1 MTKNCLYCGNPIV
14 SKRSTKK
21 YCSENCKQ
29 LAFYKRTQLQLSPP
43 FASDYAVDGR
53 NNLAPFGN
61 DDTTDDDFSIKEKAL
76 NVKQTV
82 NDNISFEQWDESD
95 RNEQIDTTHLPNNM
109 PSNQPVNVKSFTVN
123 PHMTYQPVES
133 SFIAKIVEYT
143 DNSSDMLMFQ
153 NPQKYWGLYD
163 LHKVKWVSLRL
174 RCLLENLLK
183 LSNLPT
189 IDYATLTTVK
199 DAFTD
204 LISSGNFKR
213 LPSNYP
219 HTEFIKELEQSLAFI
234 VKQYKRC
241 NDIRFRLTPKRK
253 VEIIAKRFMMAD
265 FVPAAK
271 FYDLDFKKITFT
283 SLYSLFHNS
292 KN

>member
-29 LAFYKRTQLQLSPP
+29 LAFYRRTQLQLSPP
-43 FASDYAVDGR
+43 PTPDYPLLDESGQSDDA
-53 NNLAPFGN
+53 
-61 DDTTDDDFSIKEKAL
+61 DDFPLKEKAL
-76 NVKQTV
+76 NLKKTL
-82 NDNISFEQWDESD
+82 NGNNSFGQLEESNE
-95 RNEQIDTTHLPNNM
+95 NEQVNTTVL
-109 PSNQPVNVKSFTVN
+109 SNKQPVNVKSFTIN
-123 PHMTYQPVES
+123 PRMTYQPVES

-163 LHKVKWVSLRL
+163 LSIAKWVSLRL

-183 LSNLPT
+183 LSNLPA
-189 IDYATLTTVK
+189 IDYATLTSIK

-204 LISSGNFKR
+204 LINSSNFKR

-219 HTEFIKELEQSLAFI
+219 NTGFIKELEQSLAFI

-241 NDIRFRLTPKRK
+241 NDIRFRLTVKRK
-253 VEIIAKRFMMAD
+253 IEIIAKRFMMAD

-271 FYDLDFKKITFT
+271 FYDLDFKK
-283 SLYSLFHNS
+283 
-292 KN
+292 

>member
-43 FASDYAVDGR
+43 STPDYPLLDER
-53 NNLAPFGN
+53 TCLN
-61 DDTTDDDFSIKEKAL
+61 DDANDFPLEENAL

-82 NDNISFEQWDESD
+82 NGNISFGQLAEG
-95 RNEQIDTTHLPNNM
+95 NENERIGITLLPN
-109 PSNQPVNVKSFTVN
+109 NQPVNVKSFTVN
-123 PHMTYQPVES
+123 PQAIYRPVEC

-163 LHKVKWVSLRL
+163 LSIVKWVSLRL

-183 LSNLPT
+183 LSSLPA
-189 IDYATLTTVK
+189 IDYATVTTVK

-219 HTEFIKELEQSLAFI
+219 NTGFIKELEQSLAFI
-234 VKQYKRC
+234 VKQYKRYD
-241 NDIRFRLTPKRK
+241 DIRFRLTPKRK

-271 FYDLDFKKITFT
+271 FYDLDFKK
-283 SLYSLFHNS
+283 
-292 KN
+292 

>member
-43 FASDYAVDGR
+43 STPDYPFRDKR
-53 NNLAPFGN
+53 TYLNNDA
-61 DDTTDDDFSIKEKAL
+61 DDLSLKEKAF
-76 NVKQTV
+76 NVKQTI
-82 NDNISFEQWDESD
+82 NGNISFGQLEESNE
-95 RNEQIDTTHLPNNM
+95 NEQIDATVLPNK
-109 PSNQPVNVKSFTVN
+109 QPFNVKSFPVN
-123 PHMTYQPVES
+123 PHITYQPLES
-133 SFIAKIVEYT
+133 SFIAKIVQYT
-143 DNSSDMLMFQ
+143 DNSTDMLMFQ

-163 LHKVKWVSLRL
+163 LPIVKWVSLRL

-183 LSNLPT
+183 LSDLPA
-189 IDYATLTTVK
+189 IDYASLITVK

-219 HTEFIKELEQSLAFI
+219 NTGFIKELEQSLAFI
-234 VKQYKRC
+234 AKQYKRYD
-241 NDIRFRLTPKRK
+241 DIRFRLTVKRK

-271 FYDLDFKKITFT
+271 FCDLDFKK
-283 SLYSLFHNS
+283 
-292 KN
+292 

>member
-29 LAFYKRTQLQLSPP
+29 LAFYKRTLLQLSPP
-43 FASDYAVDGR
+43 STPDYPLPDESGQSDDA
-53 NNLAPFGN
+53 
-61 DDTTDDDFSIKEKAL
+61 DDFPLKEKAL
-76 NVKQTV
+76 NVKQTL
-82 NDNISFEQWDESD
+82 NGNISFGQLDEVNE
-95 RNEQIDTTHLPNNM
+95 NEQIDTTVLPK
-109 PSNQPVNVKSFTVN
+109 NQPVNAKSFTVN
-123 PHMTYQPVES
+123 PHMTYQPLES

-153 NPQKYWGLYD
+153 NPRKYWGLYD
-163 LHKVKWVSLRL
+163 LTIVKWVSLRL
-174 RCLLENLLK
+174 RCLLESLLK
-183 LSNLPT
+183 LSNLPA
-189 IDYATLTTVK
+189 IDYATLITIK

-204 LISSGNFKR
+204 LVASGNFKR

-219 HTEFIKELEQSLAFI
+219 HIEFIKELEQSLAFI

-241 NDIRFRLTPKRK
+241 DDIRFRLTVKRK
-253 VEIIAKRFMMAD
+253 IEIIAKRFMMAD

-271 FYDLDFKKITFT
+271 FYDLDFKK
-283 SLYSLFHNS
+283 
-292 KN
+292 